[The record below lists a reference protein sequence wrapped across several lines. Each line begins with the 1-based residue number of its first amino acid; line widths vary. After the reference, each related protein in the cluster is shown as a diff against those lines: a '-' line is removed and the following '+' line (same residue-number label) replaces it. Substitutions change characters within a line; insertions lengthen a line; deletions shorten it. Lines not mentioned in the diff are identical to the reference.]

1 MNKNK
6 FFVEINRLR
15 AVAVLLV
22 LVDHFQSMVRYVVIQ
37 GRTIADFW
45 VGVDL
50 FLVISGFVV
59 TSTFYNS
66 YLKDGYNIST
76 IYKFYYKRFYRIVP
90 AMLAV
95 LAINVGLYYLL
106 KYFGYIDSWAL
117 DATSRLKGAASIL
130 SFTANLF
137 YGQKDVLP
145 PFDLGYFWSVSLE
158 WQFYC
163 IFPLL
168 IYFCLKSWRDRL
180 ITLGVL
186 IVLMSIFR
194 YSGIFS
200 SGLLRYDGFIVGITI
215 FFIDYSL
222 RGKVNNIDRVSF
234 INKLYLLVLVWVL
247 LVLPSVL
254 SGTFLFTILAVLSGC
269 ILYLCSLDVGYLSYG
284 KYINIVLDYIGNR
297 SYLIYLTHMTSF
309 LIVRAAC
316 YFVKFDISVGGV
328 KKTMFL
334 LFLYIVIQVF
344 IIEILAKYI
353 EKPGIK
359 KSHNLKLN

>member
-1 MNKNK
+1 MNK

-22 LVDHFQSMVRYVVIQ
+22 LVDHLQSMVRYVVIQ

-66 YLKDGYNIST
+66 YLKEGYNIST

-90 AMLAV
+90 AMLSV

-145 PFDLGYFWSVSLE
+145 PFDLGYFWSISLE

-163 IFPLL
+163 IFPIL
-168 IYFCLKSWRDRL
+168 IYFCLKNWRDRL
-180 ITLGVL
+180 ITLGGLL
-186 IVLMSIFR
+186 ILLIILR
-194 YSGIFS
+194 YSGILS
-200 SGLLRYDGFIVGITI
+200 SGLLRYDGFIVGIAI
-215 FFIDYSL
+215 FFIDLSL
-222 RGKVNNIDRVSF
+222 RGKVKVSTS
-234 INKLYLLVLVWVL
+234 IGLLNKLYFLILIWAL

-254 SGTFLFTILAVLSGC
+254 SGGLLFTILAIVSGS
-269 ILYLCSLDVGYLSYG
+269 ILYLCSLDYGYLSYG
-284 KYINIVLDYIGNR
+284 KYVNKILDYIGNR

-309 LIVRAAC
+309 LIVRAIC
-316 YFVKFDISVGGV
+316 SFIKFDISSGGI
-328 KKTMFL
+328 KKTL
-334 LFLYIVIQVF
+334 LLSMCYITVQVL
-344 IIEILAKYI
+344 IIEVLAKYI
-353 EKPGIK
+353 ERPGVSK
-359 KSHNLKLN
+359 GHQLKL